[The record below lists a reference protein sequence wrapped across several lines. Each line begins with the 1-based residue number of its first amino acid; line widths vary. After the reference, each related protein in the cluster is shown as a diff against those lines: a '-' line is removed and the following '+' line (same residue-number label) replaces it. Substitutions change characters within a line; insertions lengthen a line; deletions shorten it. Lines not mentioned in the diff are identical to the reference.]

1 MNNDIENLKKRLIY
15 RSQYRGTKEM
25 DKLVGSFV
33 NTYINSF
40 DSKKLNELEKFLTI
54 DDDNLYKFYNN
65 QIDNI
70 EGANEELLR
79 LFKIFVYKKGW
90 RRDWDSNPGK
100 SCPFAGFQDRC
111 FQPLSHLSVSKVL

>member
-33 NTYINSF
+33 NTYINNF
-40 DSKKLNELEKFLTI
+40 DSEKLNKLEKFLNI
-54 DDDNLYKFYNN
+54 DDDNFIQIYNN
-65 QIDNI
+65 QLDYI

-79 LFKIFVYKKGW
+79 LFKTFVYKK
-90 RRDWDSNPGK
+90 
-100 SCPFAGFQDRC
+100 
-111 FQPLSHLSVSKVL
+111 